1 MRQNAFSTPYYSKD
15 YKDGKGRRAITS
27 YIENGYIPLE
37 NPVADAF
44 HTNEKTSRT
53 LEYAYDDFAVAQ
65 MAKALMDSCQN
76 ISQRQKYQEDY
87 QLLMR
92 RSENWRN
99 VINPSTGWADGRT
112 EKGKWENNRDL
123 VHRKSYITE
132 GATCHYTW
140 YVPQNP
146 EGLFEV
152 IRNSKS
158 AKGDDPVV
166 TRLDDMFDK
175 GWYWH
180 GNEPCHQI
188 PYLYDAAGAPEKTQE
203 RVHHI
208 LNTEYNDTPGGLSGN
223 DDAGQMSAWYV
234 FSSIGFYPVC
244 PGTPEYYIGTPSF
257 DRVTLNL
264 ENGKKFV
271 LSADGVSK
279 DAFYIQKMSLNDKPF
294 WGYKLSHKDILN
306 GGKLKFQMKK

>member
-1 MRQNAFSTPYYSKD
+1 M
-15 YKDGKGRRAITS
+15 
-27 YIENGYIPLE
+27 L
-37 NPVADAF
+37 
-44 HTNEKTSRT
+44 
-53 LEYAYDDFAVAQ
+53 
-65 MAKALMDSCQN
+65 SCQN

-244 PGTPEYYIGTPSF
+244 PGKPEYYIGTPSF
-257 DRVTLNL
+257 DKVTLNL
-264 ENGKKFV
+264 ENGKRFV
-271 LSADGVSK
+271 LSAQRRKAD
-279 DAFYIQKMSLNDKPF
+279 DYLIQSTT
-294 WGYKLSHKDILN
+294 LN
-306 GGKLKFQMKK
+306 GNPWSDYRISHQQILQGGELHFEMKATK

>member
-1 MRQNAFSTPYYSKD
+1 M
-15 YKDGKGRRAITS
+15 
-27 YIENGYIPLE
+27 
-37 NPVADAF
+37 
-44 HTNEKTSRT
+44 
-53 LEYAYDDFAVAQ
+53 
-65 MAKALMDSCQN
+65 
-76 ISQRQKYQEDY
+76 
-87 QLLMR
+87 
-92 RSENWRN
+92 
-99 VINPSTGWADGRT
+99 
-112 EKGKWENNRDL
+112 
-123 VHRKSYITE
+123 
-132 GATCHYTW
+132 
-140 YVPQNP
+140 PQNP

-257 DRVTLNL
+257 DKVTLNL
-264 ENGKKFV
+264 ENGKRFV
-271 LSADGVSK
+271 LSAQRRKAD
-279 DAFYIQKMSLNDKPF
+279 DYLIQSTT
-294 WGYKLSHKDILN
+294 LN
-306 GGKLKFQMKK
+306 GNPWSDYRISHQQILQGGELHFEMKATK

>member
-44 HTNEKTSRT
+44 HTNEQTSRT

-257 DRVTLNL
+257 DRVT
-264 ENGKKFV
+264 
-271 LSADGVSK
+271 
-279 DAFYIQKMSLNDKPF
+279 
-294 WGYKLSHKDILN
+294 
-306 GGKLKFQMKK
+306 